1 MNKVRSDFY
10 VFEGINGSG
19 KSTAAKMFAERL
31 MNERGDDKV
40 RLITNPSQGPIGTEI
55 RRYIADQRA
64 KKGSVPRFFDPNRA
78 MGFASD
84 LATLFVAD
92 RIMMQAS
99 IHEALND
106 GLDVVC
112 DRYSLS
118 TLVYQCAMIGD
129 VTFRSPL
136 AEWILRVHEDMVD
149 PRCTFILDL
158 PVEVARERL
167 RSRGES
173 PDDLMTAPLEHVAR
187 SMYLSFGDHL
197 SDGNGGYRY
206 HFNVGIDFV
215 IDATQNTHAIVAE
228 AMRNRDYSRPF

>member
-1 MNKVRSDFY
+1 MNKVRGDFY

-40 RLITNPSQGPIGTEI
+40 RLITNPGHGPIGTEI
-55 RRYIADQRA
+55 RHYIADQRS
-64 KKGSVPRFFDPNRA
+64 KKGSIPRFFDPKRA
-78 MGFASD
+78 TNFATN

-92 RIMMQAS
+92 RIMMQAN
-99 IHEALND
+99 IHEALDD
-106 GLDVVC
+106 GIDVVC

-129 VTFRSPL
+129 VTFRSSL

-158 PVEVARERL
+158 PVDVARERL
-167 RSRGES
+167 RLRGES

-187 SMYLSFGDHL
+187 SMYLSFADQL
-197 SDGNGGYRY
+197 SDGDGGYRF
-206 HFNVGIDFV
+206 HFNVGDDFV
-215 IDATQNTHAIVAE
+215 IDATRDTYAIVAE
-228 AMRNRDYSRPF
+228 AMRGREHSRPF